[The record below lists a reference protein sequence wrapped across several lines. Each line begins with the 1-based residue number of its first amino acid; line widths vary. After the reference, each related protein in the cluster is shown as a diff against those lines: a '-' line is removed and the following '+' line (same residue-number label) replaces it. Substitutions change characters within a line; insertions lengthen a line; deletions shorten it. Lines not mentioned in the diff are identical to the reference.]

1 VKLKLK
7 REISVIIVFL
17 IGIVAIS
24 GLLFY
29 VMESE
34 VNPDINS
41 YRDGLWL
48 AAVTAS
54 SVGYGDVYPVTLGG
68 QVLASMLGFT
78 GLVFIGVTS
87 ALTTAYFV
95 KVRV

>member
-1 VKLKLK
+1 VRIKFR
-7 REISVIIVFL
+7 REISIIVLFL

-68 QVLASMLGFT
+68 QALASILGFT

-87 ALTTAYFV
+87 ALTTAYLG
-95 KVRV
+95 KSRV